1 MTMLHVL
8 GYDLF
13 SDWIMLYPFSIFSES
28 GSENVRHQRKFM
40 VFLSKLLLLF
50 NICPACK
57 FDNLSVKTCVYGTMI
72 EVTTQCFNPHCPTPQ
87 NTWRSQPT
95 MTGTKMPAMNFLL
108 CFSILVSGASPSKV
122 FQVFRNMGLYCI
134 SLKTYFKHQAVS
146 MILLIDIDIYIYVNY
161 RLRGWVYV
169 VPSAQLFLIRT
180 DLGW

>member
-13 SDWIMLYPFSIFSES
+13 SDWIILLYPFSIFR
-28 GSENVRHQRKFM
+28 ENVRHQPKFM

-50 NICPACK
+50 NTCPACK
-57 FDNLSVKTCVYGTMI
+57 FDNPSVKTCVYGTMI

-146 MILLIDIDIYIYVNY
+146 MILLIDIDIYIYM
-161 RLRGWVYV
+161 LITGWEVEYTLCRV
-169 VPSAQLFLIRT
+169 HSFSLSGPT
-180 DLGW
+180 